1 MKGFAIGV
9 WVLIVALGSSYAVA
23 FLDSGRKPAG
33 TEQGA
38 AGAIQFEKTRVI
50 NVPMIA
56 NGSVQGFVVA
66 QFGYTADAAMMKAIP
81 VSPEVFLLDEAFRTI
96 YSDDHLDFTH
106 LEKYDI
112 NKLTKHLV
120 EATNERLGTSLIKSV
135 LIQDFTY
142 FSKEETEH

>member
-1 MKGFAIGV
+1 MKGFIIGI
-9 WVLIVALGSSYAVA
+9 WVIVVALGTTYAVA
-23 FLDSGRKPAG
+23 FMDSGRKPASA
-33 TEQGA
+33 EQA
-38 AGAIQFEKTRVI
+38 AASPVQLEKTRVI

-56 NGSVQGFVVA
+56 KGSVQGFIVA
-66 QFGYTADAAMMKAIP
+66 QFSYTADSAMMKKIP
-81 VSPEVFLLDEAFRTI
+81 VSPEVFLLDEAFRTL

-112 NKLTKHLV
+112 DKFTKHLAQ
-120 EATNERLGTSLIKSV
+120 ATNERLGANLVKSV

>member
-1 MKGFAIGV
+1 MKSLVIGV
-9 WVLIVALGSSYAVA
+9 WVLLVALGSSYAVA
-23 FLDSGRKPAG
+23 YLDGTRKPAG
-33 TEQGA
+33 TEQAA
-38 AGAIQFEKTRVI
+38 AGTLQLEKTRVI

-56 NGSVQGFVVA
+56 KGSVQGFVVA
-66 QFGYTADAAMMKAIP
+66 QFGYTVDAVMMKKIP
-81 VSPEVFLLDEAFRTI
+81 VSPEVFLLDEAFRTL

-112 NKLTKHLV
+112 NKFTKHLV
-120 EATNERLGTSLIKSV
+120 QATNERLGANLVKAV

>member
-1 MKGFAIGV
+1 M
-9 WVLIVALGSSYAVA
+9 
-23 FLDSGRKPAG
+23 
-33 TEQGA
+33 
-38 AGAIQFEKTRVI
+38 QFEKTRVI

-56 NGSVQGFVVA
+56 NGAVQGFVVA
-66 QFGYTADAAMMKAIP
+66 QFGYTADAAMLKTTA
-81 VSPEVFLLDEAFRTI
+81 VSPEVFLLDEAFRTL

-120 EATNERLGTSLIKSV
+120 QATNERLGSNLVKSI